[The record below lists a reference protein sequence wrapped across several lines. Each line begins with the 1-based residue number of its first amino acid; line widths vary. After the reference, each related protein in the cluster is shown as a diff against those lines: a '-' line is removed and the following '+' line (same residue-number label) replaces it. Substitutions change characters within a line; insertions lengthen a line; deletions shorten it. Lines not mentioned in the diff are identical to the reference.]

1 MRILHINTFD
11 HAGGAARAAQWLHS
25 GLIGSGHDS
34 IMLVQHK
41 SASEQA
47 IYTKPGRIEPIL
59 KDTRWFLDALPLVFY
74 PQRTT
79 THWAT
84 GWLPNRITHIIR
96 ELNPD
101 IVNLHWICR
110 GFISIN
116 ELSRVL
122 ALGYPVV
129 WTIHDSWP
137 FTGGCHVPGEC
148 VRYRQSCGLC
158 PQLSSK
164 HIHDLS
170 WLTLFQKRR
179 KWQKHDFVVVT
190 PSKWLEVRAKKSSL
204 FGDKRIVTIPNGI
217 DFEAF
222 SGIDKQL
229 ARLLLRLPDSGKVS
243 FLCGGINAYNDP
255 NKGLHLLHQAIELL
269 VKEGLGNLI
278 ELVFYGESE
287 SSTKYSFPV
296 ATTYLGAL
304 HDNVTLR
311 IAYSCADYFI
321 LPSLQENLPNSI
333 IESLAC
339 GVPVIAFATGGI
351 PEIIRDGH
359 NGYLARAFDVEDLVR
374 SIKCALKEPLKP
386 FLDSRFFQTESVK
399 CYLALYNEVM
409 KCNYHD

>member
-25 GLIGSGHDS
+25 GLIGAEHDS
-34 IMLVQHK
+34 IMLVQNK
-41 SASEQA
+41 STNEQA

-59 KDTRWFLDALPLVFY
+59 KDTRWFFDALPLVFY
-74 PQRTT
+74 PKRTT

-84 GWLPNRITHIIR
+84 GWLPNEVSHIINN
-96 ELNPD
+96 LKPD
-101 IVNLHWICR
+101 ILHFHWICR
-110 GFISIN
+110 GFVSIN
-116 ELSRVL
+116 EMSKLL
-122 ALGYPVV
+122 KLGYPVV

-148 VRYRQSCGLC
+148 VKYRHSCGSC

-164 HIHDLS
+164 HNHDLS
-170 WLTLFQKRR
+170 WLILNQKRR

-190 PSKWLEVRAKKSSL
+190 PSKWLETRARRSSL
-204 FGDKRIVTIPNGI
+204 FCDKRIVTIPNGI
-217 DFEAF
+217 DSEAF

-229 ARLLLRLPDSGKVS
+229 ARSLLQLPNSGKVS
-243 FLCGGINAYNDP
+243 FLCGGINAHNDP

-269 VKEGLGNLI
+269 IKEGLGNLI
-278 ELVFYGESE
+278 ELVVYGESAP
-287 SSTKYSFPV
+287 SKTYSFPIT
-296 ATTYLGAL
+296 TTYLGVL
-304 HDNVTLR
+304 HDTVALR
-311 IAYSCADYFI
+311 LAYSSADYFI

-351 PEIIRDGH
+351 PEIIRDGD

-374 SIKCALKEPLKP
+374 CIKYALKRPIKP
-386 FLDSRFFQTESVK
+386 FLDNRFFQTESVK
-399 CYLALYNEVM
+399 CYLELYNELLSS
-409 KCNYHD
+409 